1 VDGNQGE
8 QHVVNDYFTG
18 LTKNLVDENGKGY
31 VNGELYKN
39 PLSDP
44 DVANA
49 ELYSTQGLQALFE
62 ADNMRTMAGNIF

>member
-1 VDGNQGE
+1 
-8 QHVVNDYFTG
+8 
-18 LTKNLVDENGKGY
+18 LVDENGKGY